1 MVSSKSSV
9 FILTI
14 ILFMPVARFDI
25 YYALIIP
32 MICLCYLFG
41 QKIIVPVKGKY
52 LIWLL
57 LGLIFFA
64 LVKSIEFQN
73 IYDLKE
79 LFKLG
84 TFIIIFLS
92 TRFIKLQVLQQIFLC
107 YISVNFL
114 FSLLEFLHVSNFVTE
129 FISNLY
135 HSKNHAEFASNIN
148 STRALGLSAGPGQQG
163 GLSLL
168 LFAFF
173 ITCCAFDKN
182 TKICILGSLLSFACI
197 ILSQSKTAIFASM
210 IFGIIFIAIFA
221 SQKKIG
227 NSLIML
233 MLVTLT
239 AAGFYFNTEWIFDT
253 FYEIQRFN
261 ENGLAVSS
269 FIARLALWEMQSSA
283 VLDSNVFFILF
294 GAGRGY
300 LESIAIYH
308 NSFDN
313 DYVYMLIQFGL
324 VGFIAFVSII
334 FISIFKGLWNFRRLN
349 VIRKSILMI
358 LIAGSICSLS
368 LDFFSDLKI
377 ISVLAFLLG
386 IAIYKPISRYSL
398 DVRG

>member
-1 MVSSKSSV
+1 MASNKYSV
-9 FILTI
+9 FILTM

-25 YYALIIP
+25 YYAVIIP
-32 MICLCYLFG
+32 MVCLCYLFG
-41 QKIIVPVKGKY
+41 QKIIVNVQGKC

-57 LGLIFFA
+57 LGLLFFA
-64 LVKSIEFQN
+64 LVKSMVFQN
-73 IYDLKE
+73 PYDLKE

-92 TRFIKLQVLQQIFLC
+92 TRHIKLQVLQQLFLC

-114 FSLLEFLHVSNFVTE
+114 FSILEFLHVSNFVTE
-129 FISNLY
+129 LVSNLY
-135 HSKNHAEFASNIN
+135 HSKNHSEFALNVN

-173 ITCCAFDKN
+173 LTCCVFDKN
-182 TKICILGSLLSFACI
+182 TKICILGGFLSFVCI
-197 ILSQSKTAIFASM
+197 LLSQSKTAILGTL
-210 IFGIIFIAIFA
+210 IFGIIFIAIVA
-221 SQKKIG
+221 VHKKIG
-227 NSLIML
+227 TSLIML
-233 MLVTLT
+233 MPVILI
-239 AAGFYFNTEWIFDT
+239 AAGFTYYLEWILGA
-253 FYEIQRFN
+253 FYEIQRLT

-269 FIARLALWEMQSSA
+269 FIARLSLWEMQTSA
-283 VLDSNVFFILF
+283 VLDSNALFMLF

-300 LESIAIYH
+300 LESKALYH

-313 DYVYMLIQFGL
+313 DYVYMLVQFGL
-324 VGFIAFVSII
+324 VGFIAFISMLFV
-334 FISIFKGLWNFRRLN
+334 SIFKGLWIFRHLN

-358 LIAGSICSLS
+358 LIAGSICALS

-386 IAIYKPISRYSL
+386 MAVYEPSSRYSP
-398 DVRG
+398 RC